1 VSAGKWTDGNNPFM
15 SSSDDNDSHNTN
27 IHEIIAER
35 NKAQSEA
42 QYWKAEAKRWRE
54 VAIDQDGNIEVF
66 IQRLNKRQDDIEM
79 MIRGMKGGC

>member
-1 VSAGKWTDGNNPFM
+1 M
-15 SSSDDNDSHNTN
+15 DNIESRINK
-27 IHEIIAER
+27 IIDER
-35 NKAQSEA
+35 NKAQSEV